1 MQLLQDA
8 ADSMRFAA
16 VLLRHGSNCS
26 YAAQQNCTPL
36 GASAKTRSTNF
47 CVPYIFE
54 WDAKKAAANLHKYG
68 VSFAEATEAFGDP
81 LSLNMPDP
89 NHSRAEERFWSS
101 ACPEVNAF

>member
-36 GASAKTRSTNF
+36 GASAKTR
-47 CVPYIFE
+47 
-54 WDAKKAAANLHKYG
+54 
-68 VSFAEATEAFGDP
+68 
-81 LSLNMPDP
+81 
-89 NHSRAEERFWSS
+89 
-101 ACPEVNAF
+101 